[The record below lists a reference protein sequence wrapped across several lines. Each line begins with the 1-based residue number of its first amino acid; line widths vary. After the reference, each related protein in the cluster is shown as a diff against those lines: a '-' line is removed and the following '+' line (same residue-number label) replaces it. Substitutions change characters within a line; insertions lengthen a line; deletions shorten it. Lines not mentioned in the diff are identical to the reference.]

1 MLWSFHRNASD
12 AVPSLESEA
21 ETSSALAISSS
32 TINGDRVDQESFV
45 LGDLK
50 IVEFFFFDR
59 TEVLIEQKLPFV
71 HMICL

>member
-50 IVEFFFFDR
+50 IVEFFFS
-59 TEVLIEQKLPFV
+59 TGLKY
-71 HMICL
+71 